1 MSEKRRGADSIEP
14 TPDNQ
19 THYNRANS
27 LCLAI
32 LLICIA
38 IFLVGYAKDI
48 HDIQVAA
55 FGGISTCG
63 LILVALNPIKEQ

>member
-1 MSEKRRGADSIEP
+1 MSEKRRGADSKEP
-14 TPDNQ
+14 TPDKQ
-19 THYNRANS
+19 AYYNRANN

-38 IFLVGYAKDI
+38 IFMFGYVKDI

-55 FGGISTCG
+55 FGGISTSG
-63 LILVALNPIKEQ
+63 LILVALNPIEND